1 MSLSSNGAA
10 IKREKHE
17 RTAVGGWPPPFSSL
31 EELDGIRGIRGN
43 LENRPSSS
51 GFEDFTANSI
61 ILPIIFEIIQGR
73 AIIRTIFVASQFERW
88 VHDEFCSRDTFRWR
102 KVRLQLSQSWA
113 KLCRIEL
120 LI

>member
-61 ILPIIFEIIQGR
+61 ILPDYFR
-73 AIIRTIFVASQFERW
+73 DNTRTSDYP
-88 VHDEFCSRDTFRWR
+88 HN
-102 KVRLQLSQSWA
+102 
-113 KLCRIEL
+113 LCRFPTREMGSR
-120 LI
+120 